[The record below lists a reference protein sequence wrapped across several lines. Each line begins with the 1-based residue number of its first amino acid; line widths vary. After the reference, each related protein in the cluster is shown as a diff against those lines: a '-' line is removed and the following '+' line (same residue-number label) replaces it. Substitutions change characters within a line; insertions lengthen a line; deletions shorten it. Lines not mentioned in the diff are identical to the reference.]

1 MEKVSFEIDAK
12 LDKATKAVEDLTKE
26 IENLRKEQEDL
37 AKGQNTLGN
46 KMKKGFATMGKGLKG
61 LKKGISGVGMAF
73 KLIPIAFILGMFKKL
88 GEQLMKNQAIA
99 DTVEMVFTAI
109 GIVMNALTENLKAMF
124 ERVGELTGGF
134 DGLKGLMGG
143 ALTVAINSL
152 MLVIQGLQYGF
163 MQLKAA
169 YESVFGSDESYARA
183 KKNLRNLEK
192 DMAETSKKI
201 ADGGKQIADNFVDA
215 VGEVGQL
222 ATGVVESVAKT
233 INEIDGEALA
243 SQAKRVVQNK
253 KNYALMESASRRLI
267 EQYDLEAETQR
278 QLRDDT
284 NASIEDRIAA
294 NEELGKVLERQ
305 AKAEKD
311 SVNTRIAAI
320 REQIR
325 LEGDSH
331 DLQTQLY
338 DLNTELIAIDAKVA
352 GQKSEQLT
360 NINSLLDEQKAMTA
374 SLQESENNLALERKR
389 FAAEQET
396 DKLKQLELNKQIL
409 EEEKQLEL
417 ERLQA
422 IIDGEAAGTQAKV
435 DTQIAYNER
444 KQELNQQEIEIDTQL
459 QTEKDR
465 LAQEQKDREVA
476 LVEQK
481 KAMLNQGLDAAISAA
496 GAESDVGKGLYVAKQ
511 LLALKETIMN
521 AKKAIMNMKMKAAES
536 GGDLASGG
544 AKAAS
549 SLPPPFNAIPIAIFA
564 AQAIGIVRN
573 IKKAMAKTKEAAS
586 QAGGGGDTGT
596 VSAPAPV
603 AAASSPQFNMV
614 GASSGNQI
622 AEALAGNNSQPVQAY
637 VVANNVTSAQSLE
650 RNIVETTSL

>member
-12 LDKATKAVEDLTKE
+12 LDKATKAVEELTAE

-37 AKGQNTLGN
+37 AKGQNQLGS
-46 KMKKGFATMGKGLKG
+46 KMKKGFAVMGKGLKG
-61 LKKGISGVGMAF
+61 LKKGVSGVGMAF
-73 KLIPIAFILGMFKKL
+73 KLIPIAFILGLFKKL

-99 DTVEMVFTAI
+99 DAVETVFTAI

-124 ERVGELTGGF
+124 ERVSEVTGGF
-134 DGLKGLMGG
+134 DALKGLLGG
-143 ALTVAINSL
+143 ALTVSINSL
-152 MLVIQGLQYGF
+152 LLVIQGLQYGF
-163 MQLKAA
+163 GQLKLA
-169 YESVFGSDESYARA
+169 YEKVFGSDEGVRNA
-183 KKNLRNLEK
+183 KKSLRELEK
-192 DMAETSKKI
+192 EMAETTKKI
-201 ADGGKQIADNFVDA
+201 AEGGQEIADNFVEA

-222 ATGVVESVAKT
+222 ATGIVEATTKT
-233 INEIDGEALA
+233 INEIDGEAIM
-243 SQAKRVVQNK
+243 SQASKVVANK
-253 KNYALMESASRRLI
+253 KNYALMEAASRRLI

-305 AKAEKD
+305 AEAEKD
-311 SVNTRIAAI
+311 SVNARISAI
-320 REQIR
+320 KQQIA

-331 DLQTQLY
+331 DLQVQLY
-338 DLNTELIAIDAKVA
+338 DLNTELLAIDAKIA

-374 SLQESENNLALERKR
+374 SIQESENNLALERQKH
-389 FAAEQET
+389 AATLED
-396 DKLKQLELNKQIL
+396 DKLKALQLEREIL
-409 EEEKQLEL
+409 DQEKALEL
-417 ERLQA
+417 ERLQM
-422 IIDGEAAGTQAKV
+422 IIDSQAEGTQAKI
-435 DTQIAYNER
+435 DAQIAYNEK
-444 KQELNQQEIEIDTQL
+444 KQELDLAELDSDKAIQV
-459 QTEKDR
+459 EKDR
-465 LAQEQKDREVA
+465 LAEEEKKRQVDIA
-476 LVEQK
+476 EQK
-481 KAMLNQGLDAAISAA
+481 KAMVNQGLDAVISAA
-496 GAESDVGKGLYVAKQ
+496 GAESNVGKGLFVAKQ

-564 AQAIGIVRN
+564 AQAIGIVAN
-573 IKKAMAKTKEAAS
+573 IKKAMAKTKQAAS
-586 QAGGGGDTGT
+586 QAGGGGDTSSI
-596 VSAPAPV
+596 SAPAPV
-603 AAASSPQFNMV
+603 AAAAGPQFNVV

-622 AEALAGNNSQPVQAY
+622 ADALAGGQSQPVQAY

>member
-1 MEKVSFEIDAK
+1 
-12 LDKATKAVEDLTKE
+12 
-26 IENLRKEQEDL
+26 
-37 AKGQNTLGN
+37 
-46 KMKKGFATMGKGLKG
+46 MKKGFATMGKGLKG

-305 AKAEKD
+305 ANAEKD

-374 SLQESENNLALERKR
+374 SLQESENNSALERKR

-435 DTQIAYNER
+435 DAQIAYNER
-444 KQELNQQEIEIDTQL
+444 KQELNQQEIE
-459 QTEKDR
+459 K
-465 LAQEQKDREVA
+465 
-476 LVEQK
+476 
-481 KAMLNQGLDAAISAA
+481 
-496 GAESDVGKGLYVAKQ
+496 
-511 LLALKETIMN
+511 
-521 AKKAIMNMKMKAAES
+521 
-536 GGDLASGG
+536 
-544 AKAAS
+544 
-549 SLPPPFNAIPIAIFA
+549 
-564 AQAIGIVRN
+564 
-573 IKKAMAKTKEAAS
+573 
-586 QAGGGGDTGT
+586 
-596 VSAPAPV
+596 
-603 AAASSPQFNMV
+603 
-614 GASSGNQI
+614 
-622 AEALAGNNSQPVQAY
+622 
-637 VVANNVTSAQSLE
+637 
-650 RNIVETTSL
+650 